1 MKLETIQN
9 ESPVPHAS
17 SSFGVSQ
24 SALEQASAVQWQRL
38 VARPRLDLSNF
49 EEVQTWAASHLNRR
63 EHWLVLDLKGTRFM
77 SLAVIRFLET
87 LSVDLRRQGGAL
99 ALLSMPD
106 KTRRIFEIYGSLKNI
121 YLTDKIENLKRLQ
134 DSILRPFFRDF

>member
-9 ESPVPHAS
+9 ENLVTHAS
-17 SSFGVSQ
+17 PSFGAPSH
-24 SALEQASAVQWQRL
+24 AVHAGPGQWQRL

-49 EEVQTWAASHLNRR
+49 EEIQAWVASHIERR

-77 SLAVIRFLET
+77 SLAVIRYLEN
-87 LSVDLRRQGGAL
+87 LSVELRRQGGAL
-99 ALLSMPD
+99 ALLAMPD

-121 YLTDKIENLKRLQ
+121 YLADKVENLKRLQ
-134 DSILRPFFRDF
+134 DSILSPFFREF